1 MSSTAVAA
9 RSEATESLAPSR
21 AEFRTLLEHVLSD
34 VDADEKLGALLRAAS
49 LRVRF
54 HYPDLGMILNVAA
67 SDRSGHH
74 LRWAFSDD
82 VPWSPKLRM
91 EMDSS
96 VANRYLQGRESL
108 AVAIARGRVR
118 VKGDSRVALLYLPAI
133 RLVCEPYRRVLAA
146 EYPHLASG

>member
-1 MSSTAVAA
+1 MSTAVAVG
-9 RSEATESLAPSR
+9 SEAKESSAPTG
-21 AEFRTLLEHVLSD
+21 AEFRTLLEHVLRD
-34 VDADEKLGALLRAAS
+34 VDTDEKVGALLRAAN

-54 HYPDLGMILNVAA
+54 HYPDLAMTLNVAA
-67 SDRSGHH
+67 SDEPGHH

-82 VPWSPKLRM
+82 VPWSPKLEM
-91 EMDSS
+91 EMDSG

-118 VKGDSRVALLYLPAI
+118 VKGDSRVTLLYVPAI

-146 EYPHLASG
+146 EFPHLAGG